1 MSLYLFLKWIH
12 VLAAIT
18 ALGATLTYVVWI
30 RLGERSQPNLLHSL
44 RGIRFLDD
52 RIVNP
57 AYGVV
62 VVTGLLM
69 VWVNKLSLLTAW
81 ITIPLILVIV
91 VAGLGIGVYSPA
103 LRRQIQAAEAEGPTS
118 ASYRAAS
125 RQAILSGAI
134 TTVLVVVIV
143 FVMVV
148 KPVLWS

>member
-18 ALGATLTYVVWI
+18 ARGANLTYVVWI
-30 RLGERSQPNLLHSL
+30 RLGEHSQPNLLHTL
-44 RGIRFLDD
+44 RGIQFLDD
-52 RIVNP
+52 RIANP

-69 VWVNKLSLLTAW
+69 VWVNKLSLLTSW

-91 VAGLGIGVYSPA
+91 VTGLGIAVYSPA
-103 LRRQIQAAEAEGPTS
+103 MRRQIQAGEAEGPTS
-118 ASYRAAS
+118 ASYQAAS
-125 RQAILSGAI
+125 RRAMLAGAL
-134 TTVLVVVIV
+134 TTVLVVAIV

>member
-18 ALGATLTYVVWI
+18 ALGANLTYVVWI

-44 RGIRFLDD
+44 RGVRFLDD
-52 RIVNP
+52 RIANP

-62 VVTGLLM
+62 V
-69 VWVNKLSLLTAW
+69 A
-81 ITIPLILVIV
+81 
-91 VAGLGIGVYSPA
+91 
-103 LRRQIQAAEAEGPTS
+103 
-118 ASYRAAS
+118 
-125 RQAILSGAI
+125 
-134 TTVLVVVIV
+134 IV